1 MQQQQPDAPVK
12 RTCIRHVLLR
22 SSEDTSPPLNSRS
35 VRCRVVAFA
44 TTLSLTFLLGFVGS
58 IFVPPFWQWERA
70 TAQYYSNYQLSD
82 AVRWNWEENGT
93 LGRTRAQA
101 LERYAQNYP
110 GSIVDDYLRK
120 VNERPNQS
128 QLIAA
133 DFFVTRRNDS
143 KPRPFDVELLRELVL
158 RHARPTD
165 TTLVV
170 HLRLADVLLNSNAKT
185 VEQLWNESG
194 AGDSYIHNL
203 KFYDCIAPQLSNTT
217 FERVVFLASN
227 LHINLAQFWQ
237 IAQLDPRSM
246 QYKKIVDEWFA
257 AHFPNAER
265 EWRDTHLAPDTDFA
279 YMSQARHLIPG
290 GGGFGA
296 AAATLVRRSDGR
308 VYEC

>member
-1 MQQQQPDAPVK
+1 MSQKGIQ
-12 RTCIRHVLLR
+12 RIRHALLPTT
-22 SSEDTSPPLNSRS
+22 EDEPPLSPSS

-44 TTLSLTFLLGFVGS
+44 TVASLTFLVYVVASVFG
-58 IFVPPFWQWERA
+58 PPFWQWERA
-70 TAQYYSNYQLSD
+70 TAQYYSEYQLSD

-101 LERYAQNYP
+101 LERYAKNYP
-110 GSIVDDYLRK
+110 KSIVDDYLRK
-120 VNERPNQS
+120 VSKRPNQS
-128 QLIAA
+128 QVGAA
-133 DFFVTRRNDS
+133 DFFVTHRNGA
-143 KPRPFDVELLRELVL
+143 KPRPFDVEMLWELVL
-158 RHARPTD
+158 RHAQPTEKA
-165 TTLVV
+165 LVV

-185 VEQLWNESG
+185 VDQLWNESG

-203 KFYDCIAPQLSNTT
+203 KFYDCIAPQLLNTR

-227 LHINLAQFWQ
+227 LHVNLAQFWQ
-237 IAQLDPRSM
+237 IAQLEPRSRR
-246 QYKKIVDEWFA
+246 YKKIVDEWFA
-257 AHFPNAER
+257 AHVPNAER

-296 AAATLVRRSDGR
+296 AAATLVKRAGGR

>member
-1 MQQQQPDAPVK
+1 MSQKGIQ
-12 RTCIRHVLLR
+12 RIRHALLPTT
-22 SSEDTSPPLNSRS
+22 EDEPPLSASS

-44 TTLSLTFLLGFVGS
+44 TVASLTFLVYVVASVFG
-58 IFVPPFWQWERA
+58 PPFWQWERA
-70 TAQYYSNYQLSD
+70 TAQYYSEYQLSD

-101 LERYAQNYP
+101 LERYAKNYP
-110 GSIVDDYLRK
+110 KSIVDDYLRK
-120 VNERPNQS
+120 VSKRPNQS
-128 QLIAA
+128 QVGAA
-133 DFFVTRRNDS
+133 DFFVTRRNGS
-143 KPRPFDVELLRELVL
+143 KPRPFDVEMLWELVL
-158 RHARPTD
+158 RHAQPTEKA
-165 TTLVV
+165 LVV

-185 VEQLWNESG
+185 VDQLWNESG

-203 KFYDCIAPQLSNTT
+203 KFYDCIAPQLLNTR

-227 LHINLAQFWQ
+227 LHVNLAQFWQ
-237 IAQLDPRSM
+237 IAQLEPRSRR
-246 QYKKIVDEWFA
+246 YKKIVDEWFA
-257 AHFPNAER
+257 AHVPNAER

-296 AAATLVRRSDGR
+296 AAATLVKRAGGR